1 MQNPVRAPLFDR
13 LVDLEPQVPAE
24 PRPLR
29 TLDPRG
35 LRESV
40 RRELE
45 RMLNT
50 RSSLPVDRLDERGE
64 LTVLEYGIPDL
75 SAFSAGSEEDLAR
88 MAGVVSRAVAAFEP
102 RLRQVRVA
110 VERLEGARSLRLRID
125 ALLMIDE
132 VAEPVSFP
140 TLLGLRTGHA
150 QVTQMK
156 ERMEDREAMGAR
168 TVAD

>member
-1 MQNPVRAPLFDR
+1 MAERVRAPLFDR
-13 LVDLEPQVPAE
+13 LVDREPHVPAE

-29 TLDPRG
+29 TLDPQG

-50 RSSLPVDRLDERGE
+50 RSSLPVDRLAERPE

-75 SAFSAGSEEDLAR
+75 SAFSAGNDEDEVRLA
-88 MAGVVSRAVAAFEP
+88 AIVARAVAAFEP
-102 RLRQVRVA
+102 RLRQVKVA
-110 VERLEGARSLRLRID
+110 VIGLRDERRSLLLRVD
-125 ALLMIDE
+125 GLLTADE

-140 TLLGLRTGHA
+140 AVVSLRTGI
-150 QVTQMK
+150 V
-156 ERMEDREAMGAR
+156 EVPPLGD
-168 TVAD
+168 

>member
-1 MQNPVRAPLFDR
+1 MATHVPSPLFDR
-13 LVDLEPQVPAE
+13 LVDRAPEARAE

-50 RSSLPVDRLDERGE
+50 RSSLPVDRLAERE
-64 LTVLEYGIPDL
+64 DLTVLEYGIPDL
-75 SAFSAGSEEDLAR
+75 SAFSAANEDDQRLLTSLIA
-88 MAGVVSRAVAAFEP
+88 RAVAAFEP
-102 RLRQVRVA
+102 RLRRVRVA
-110 VERLEGARSLRLRID
+110 FERLEDGQRSLLLRID
-125 ALLMIDE
+125 AELTADE

-140 TLLGLRTGHA
+140 TLLGLKTG
-150 QVTQMK
+150 
-156 ERMEDREAMGAR
+156 
-168 TVAD
+168 TVEVGGVAG

>member
-1 MQNPVRAPLFDR
+1 MATHVPAPLFDR
-13 LVDLEPQVPAE
+13 LVDREPHVPAE

-50 RSSLPVDRLDERGE
+50 RSSLPVDRLVERDE

-75 SAFSAGSEEDLAR
+75 SAYSAADEGDQRLL
-88 MAGVVSRAVAAFEP
+88 AGVVARAVTAFEP
-102 RLRQVRVA
+102 RLRQVSVTF
-110 VERLEGARSLRLRID
+110 ERLEDGQRALRLRID
-125 ALLMIDE
+125 AQLVANE

-140 TLLGLRTGHA
+140 TLFGLKSGTVEVTG
-150 QVTQMK
+150 V
-156 ERMEDREAMGAR
+156 GG
-168 TVAD
+168 

>member
-1 MQNPVRAPLFDR
+1 METYAPAPLFDR
-13 LVDLEPQVPAE
+13 LVDREPQVAGE

-50 RSSLPVDRLDERGE
+50 RSSLPADVLAGREE

-75 SAFSAGSEEDLAR
+75 SAFSAANEDDQRLLVALV
-88 MAGVVSRAVAAFEP
+88 ARAVAAFEP
-102 RLRQVRVA
+102 RLRGVRVA
-110 VERLEGARSLRLRID
+110 FERLADGQRSLLLRID
-125 ALLMIDE
+125 AELMRDE

-140 TLLGLRTGHA
+140 TLLGLRTG
-150 QVTQMK
+150 
-156 ERMEDREAMGAR
+156 
-168 TVAD
+168 TVEVGGVGG

>member
-1 MQNPVRAPLFDR
+1 MQTRVPAPLFDR
-13 LVDLEPQVPAE
+13 LVDLDPQAPAE

-50 RSSLPVDRLDERGE
+50 RSSLPVDQLDQRAE

-75 SAFSAGSEEDLAR
+75 SAFSAGSEEDLVR
-88 MAGVVSRAVAAFEP
+88 LAGVVARAVAAFEP
-102 RLRQVRVA
+102 RLRRVRVA
-110 VERLEGARSLRLRID
+110 VDRLQDGLRALWLRID
-125 ALLMIDE
+125 ADLVVGE
-132 VAEPVSFP
+132 VAEPISFP
-140 TLLGLRTGHA
+140 TLLGIKTG
-150 QVTQMK
+150 
-156 ERMEDREAMGAR
+156 
-168 TVAD
+168 TVEVGTLGD

>member
-1 MQNPVRAPLFDR
+1 MVETRVRAPLFDR
-13 LVDLEPQVPAE
+13 LVDREPHVPAE

-29 TLDPRG
+29 TLDPQG

-50 RSSLPVDRLDERGE
+50 RSPLPVDRLAERPE

-75 SAFSAGSEEDLAR
+75 SAFSAGNDEDEVRLA
-88 MAGVVSRAVAAFEP
+88 AILTRAVSAYEP
-102 RLRQVRVA
+102 RLRQVKVA
-110 VERLEGARSLRLRID
+110 VLGLQEDRRSLRLRID
-125 ALLMIDE
+125 GLLTLDE

-140 TLLGLRTGHA
+140 AIVGLRTG
-150 QVTQMK
+150 
-156 ERMEDREAMGAR
+156 
-168 TVAD
+168 TVEIEEVQPLGD